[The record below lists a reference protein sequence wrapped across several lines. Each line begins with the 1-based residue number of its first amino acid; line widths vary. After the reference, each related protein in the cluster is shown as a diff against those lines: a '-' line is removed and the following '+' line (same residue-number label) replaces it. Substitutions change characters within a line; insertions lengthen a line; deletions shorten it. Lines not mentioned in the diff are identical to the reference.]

1 MKTLKLVFLL
11 CGIFSFALT
20 PNINTVAAA
29 PLHDAAAEGDIDA
42 VRNHIAGGEY
52 VNFRDKEGLTALH
65 WAVVKGQYKVAEFL
79 IDNGADINA
88 TDNFGTTLLHMAV
101 FGGEKIVKLLV
112 DKGIRVDARNDDGI
126 SALHLAAL
134 EGNQVIAKLLVAKGS
149 DVNAKTIR
157 NNLTPL
163 YWAAKRG
170 HLTIVELLISNGA
183 DVNSWTKRGKTPLK
197 VAIIKG
203 HRVVAEVL
211 LRHGASAQDPFKLV
225 IFGNDEDGF
234 FDEEGN
240 QLNGKVYEVTRGTP
254 VEITIK
260 FSGDMDPEVEEKHV
274 INMKMLSKKDGRPVA
289 SRESLINKFAPI
301 TALNKASSISWT
313 AGEFGEETLKLFCKT
328 DCDGVDYMD
337 NIQIRITD

>member
-1 MKTLKLVFLL
+1 
-11 CGIFSFALT
+11 
-20 PNINTVAAA
+20 
-29 PLHDAAAEGDIDA
+29 
-42 VRNHIAGGEY
+42 
-52 VNFRDKEGLTALH
+52 
-65 WAVVKGQYKVAEFL
+65 
-79 IDNGADINA
+79 
-88 TDNFGTTLLHMAV
+88 
-101 FGGEKIVKLLV
+101 
-112 DKGIRVDARNDDGI
+112 
-126 SALHLAAL
+126 
-134 EGNQVIAKLLVAKGS
+134 
-149 DVNAKTIR
+149 
-157 NNLTPL
+157 
-163 YWAAKRG
+163 
-170 HLTIVELLISNGA
+170 
-183 DVNSWTKRGKTPLK
+183 VNSWTKRGKTPLK

-289 SRESLINKFAPI
+289 ARESLINKFAPI

>member
-11 CGIFSFALT
+11 CGIFSFALA
-20 PNINTVAAA
+20 PNVNTVAAA

-289 SRESLINKFAPI
+289 ARESLLNKFAPI

>member
-1 MKTLKLVFLL
+1 MKTLKLIFLL
-11 CGIFSFALT
+11 CSIFSFALT
-20 PNINTVAAA
+20 PNVNTVAAA
-29 PLHDAAAEGDIDA
+29 PLHDAAAKGDIDA

-65 WAVVKGQYKVAEFL
+65 WAVVKGQHNVAEFL

-88 TDNFGTTLLHMAV
+88 TDNFGTTLLHMAI

-112 DKGIRVDARNDDGI
+112 DKGIRVDAKNDDGI
-126 SALHLAAL
+126 TALHLAAL
-134 EGNQVIAKLLVAKGS
+134 EGNPAMAELLVAKGS
-149 DVNAKTIR
+149 DVNAKTRR

-289 SRESLINKFAPI
+289 ARESLLNKFAPI